1 MRCHLSFPGST
12 RDAWEARLA
21 GYTAGFVEGAY
32 SPSMLIKY
40 DYKQGNAEHHVHGQG
55 RFGGEGVFVPRAN
68 ARAEDDGW
76 VVTYVYDAG
85 DGTSEMVVIEAQD
98 FRAPPMAR

>member
-1 MRCHLSFPGST
+1 
-12 RDAWEARLA
+12 
-21 GYTAGFVEGAY
+21 
-32 SPSMLIKY
+32 MLIKY

-98 FRAPPMAR
+98 FRAPPMARVRIPARVPYGFHGAWIAGDTLEKQG